1 MGCAQTRNL
10 APEDEL
16 QAYEEKLGFTSFEIS
31 KIKQVSERKV
41 YCPNNSFQAFFHTNG
56 SNSVKQSQMY
66 RVLEELGIEYEPDEE
81 ELFLKFLS
89 AFVSFEEDDE
99 KHYDLTELLIAIYLL
114 SKSSQS
120 EKAAALFDL
129 YNDEA
134 KEELSR
140 IELER
145 VLARIVEVVFAY
157 SEKLMDNDEGMVLLH
172 SKIADKNVI
181 CSWSRQN

>member
-1 MGCAQTRNL
+1 
-10 APEDEL
+10 
-16 QAYEEKLGFTSFEIS
+16 
-31 KIKQVSERKV
+31 
-41 YCPNNSFQAFFHTNG
+41 
-56 SNSVKQSQMY
+56 MY

-99 KHYDLTELLIAIYLL
+99 KYYDLTELLIAIYLL

-134 KEELSR
+134 KEELTR
-140 IELER
+140 IELES
-145 VLARIVEVVFAY
+145 VLARIIEVVFIY

-172 SKIADKNVI
+172 SKIADKNV
-181 CSWSRQN
+181 SYS